1 MKFLG
6 IKNPDDLLVNQD
18 NPRIIQDQIIDFL
31 ILLKNPPHS
40 LRYATRSQYVS
51 AIITF
56 YDLNEVILNR
66 KKIYR
71 YLGEEERPI
80 ENRGYN
86 TEEIR
91 KMLEVSD
98 EKVRAI
104 LLLLASTGCELEL
117 LWI

>member
-1 MKFLG
+1 MQES
-6 IKNPDDLLVNQD
+6 QD
-18 NPRIIQDQIIDFL
+18 
-31 ILLKNPPHS
+31 
-40 LRYATRSQYVS
+40 VS
-51 AIITF
+51 TIITF

-86 TEEIR
+86 TEKIR
-91 KMLEVSD
+91 KMLQVSD

-104 LLLLASTGCELEL
+104 LLLLASRGCELACGFN
-117 LWI
+117 IARFTRGSRV